1 MLPQHNSCTA
11 EAKGSIGP
19 AIKLNDKVAFVIGRV
34 AHVEGGVR
42 RKGLERVQM
51 CMDVSAGA

>member
-1 MLPQHNSCTA
+1 MLPQHNSSTPEA
-11 EAKGSIGP
+11 EGSVVP
-19 AIKLNDKVAFVIGRV
+19 AVELNNKIVFVIGRV
-34 AHVEGGVR
+34 AYVEGGVR